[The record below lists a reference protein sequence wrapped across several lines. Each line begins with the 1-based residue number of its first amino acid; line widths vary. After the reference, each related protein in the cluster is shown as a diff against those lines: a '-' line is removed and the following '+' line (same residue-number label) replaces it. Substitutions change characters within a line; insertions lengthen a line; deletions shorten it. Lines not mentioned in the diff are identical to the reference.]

1 MFSAETGNE
10 GSMTM
15 DYHEFIE
22 KSGWE
27 VSREDY
33 EQIIEPLYLKGPSDI
48 VGIEVSLFC
57 QWLND
62 NDFTLGQLRQIA
74 AIAEAY
80 DSAVSKVRG
89 LQQKVR
95 DLETEVTVL
104 GLHEQKL
111 QERLDAVIEVVGDE
125 HLVERMVDDI
135 GTEDIIDVWI
145 RTKNVKQNDR
155 KVGQ

>member
-1 MFSAETGNE
+1 
-10 GSMTM
+10 M

-22 KSGWE
+22 KSGWD

-48 VGIEVSLFC
+48 VGIEVTLFC
-57 QWLND
+57 QWLKD
-62 NDFTLGQLRQIA
+62 NGFTLGQLRQIA

-80 DSAVSKVRG
+80 DAIASKVGG

-95 DLETEVTVL
+95 DLEAEVTVL

-111 QERLDAVIEVVGDE
+111 QERLDAVIEVIGDE
-125 HLVERMVDDI
+125 SLVERMVDDI
-135 GTEDIIDVWI
+135 PTEDIIDAWVRAKI
-145 RTKNVKQNDR
+145 VKQN
-155 KVGQ
+155 KQVGQ

>member
-1 MFSAETGNE
+1 
-10 GSMTM
+10 M

-22 KSGWE
+22 KSGWD

-48 VGIEVSLFC
+48 VGIEVTLFC
-57 QWLND
+57 QWLKD
-62 NDFTLGQLRQIA
+62 NDFTIRQLRQIA

-80 DSAVSKVRG
+80 DAIASKVSG

-95 DLETEVTVL
+95 DLEAEATVL

-125 HLVERMVDDI
+125 HLVERMTDDI
-135 GTEDIIDVWI
+135 GTEDIIDAWI
-145 RTKNVKQNDR
+145 RAKNMKQNDR
-155 KVGQ
+155 QVGQ

>member
-1 MFSAETGNE
+1 
-10 GSMTM
+10 M

-27 VSREDY
+27 ISREDY

-57 QWLND
+57 QWLKD
-62 NDFTLGQLRQIA
+62 NDFTLRQLRQIA

-80 DSAVSKVRG
+80 DGAVSKVRG

-95 DLETEVTVL
+95 DLEAEVTVL

-125 HLVERMVDDI
+125 SLVERMVDDI
-135 GTEDIIDVWI
+135 DTEDIIDAWVRAKI
-145 RTKNVKQNDR
+145 VKQNSR
-155 KVGQ
+155 QVGQ

>member
-1 MFSAETGNE
+1 
-10 GSMTM
+10 M

-33 EQIIEPLYLKGPSDI
+33 EQIIKPLYLKGPSDI
-48 VGIEVSLFC
+48 VGIEVTLFC
-57 QWLND
+57 QWLKD

-80 DSAVSKVRG
+80 DGAVSKVSG

-95 DLETEVTVL
+95 DLEAEVTVL

-111 QERLDAVIEVVGDE
+111 QERLDAVIEVIGDDT
-125 HLVERMVDDI
+125 LVNRMIDDI
-135 GTEDIIDVWI
+135 ETEDIIDAWI
-145 RTKNVKQNDR
+145 RAKTVDSFNMIQVK
-155 KVGQ
+155 KVAE

>member
-1 MFSAETGNE
+1 MVPAKTGTKE
-10 GSMTM
+10 VWPM

-22 KSGWE
+22 KSGWD

-57 QWLND
+57 QWLKD

-80 DSAVSKVRG
+80 DGAVSKVSG

-95 DLETEVTVL
+95 DLEAEVTVL

-125 HLVERMVDDI
+125 SLVERMVDDI
-135 GTEDIIDVWI
+135 DTEDIIDAWVRAKI
-145 RTKNVKQNDR
+145 VKQNSR
-155 KVGQ
+155 QVGQ

>member
-1 MFSAETGNE
+1 MFPAKTGNE
-10 GSMTM
+10 GSMAM

-22 KSGWE
+22 KSGWD

-48 VGIEVSLFC
+48 VGIEVTLFC
-57 QWLND
+57 QWLKD
-62 NDFTLGQLRQIA
+62 NGFTLGQLRQIA

-80 DSAVSKVRG
+80 DAVASKVDG

-95 DLETEVTVL
+95 DLEAEVTVL

-111 QERLDAVIEVVGDE
+111 QERLDAVIEVIGDE
-125 HLVERMVDDI
+125 SLVERMVDDI
-135 GTEDIIDVWI
+135 PTEDIIDAWVRAKI
-145 RTKNVKQNDR
+145 VKQNSR
-155 KVGQ
+155 QVGQ

>member
-1 MFSAETGNE
+1 
-10 GSMTM
+10 M

-57 QWLND
+57 QWLKD

-80 DSAVSKVRG
+80 DGAVSKVSG

-95 DLETEVTVL
+95 DLEAEVTVL

-125 HLVERMVDDI
+125 SLVERMVDDI
-135 GTEDIIDVWI
+135 DTEDIIDAWI
-145 RTKNVKQNDR
+145 HAKIVKQNSR

>member
-1 MFSAETGNE
+1 
-10 GSMTM
+10 M
-15 DYHEFIE
+15 DYHEFVE
-22 KSGWE
+22 KAGWD

-33 EQIIEPLYLKGPSDI
+33 ENIIEPLYLKGPSDI

-57 QWLND
+57 QWLKD

-80 DSAVSKVRG
+80 DSAASKVTG

-95 DLETEVTVL
+95 DLEAEVTVL

-125 HLVERMVDDI
+125 SLVERMVDDI
-135 GTEDIIDVWI
+135 DTEDIIDAWVRAKI
-145 RTKNVKQNDR
+145 VKQNSR
-155 KVGQ
+155 QVGQ

>member
-1 MFSAETGNE
+1 
-10 GSMTM
+10 M

-48 VGIEVSLFC
+48 VGIEVPLFC
-57 QWLND
+57 QWLKD

-80 DSAVSKVRG
+80 DGAVSKVGG

-95 DLETEVTVL
+95 DLEAEVTVL

-125 HLVERMVDDI
+125 SLVERMVDDI
-135 GTEDIIDVWI
+135 DTEDIIDAWI
-145 RTKNVKQNDR
+145 HAKIVKQNR
-155 KVGQ
+155 QVGQ

>member
-1 MFSAETGNE
+1 MFPTKTGNE
-10 GSMTM
+10 GSMAM

-22 KSGWE
+22 KSGWD

-57 QWLND
+57 QWLKD

-80 DSAVSKVRG
+80 DAIASKVGG

-95 DLETEVTVL
+95 DLEAEVTVL
-104 GLHEQKL
+104 GVHEEKL
-111 QERLDAVIEVVGDE
+111 QERLDAVIEVIGDE
-125 HLVERMVDDI
+125 SLVERMVDDI
-135 GTEDIIDVWI
+135 ATEDIIDAWI
-145 RTKNVKQNDR
+145 RAKIVKQNS
-155 KVGQ
+155 GQVRQ

>member
-1 MFSAETGNE
+1 
-10 GSMTM
+10 M
-15 DYHEFIE
+15 DYHEFVE
-22 KSGWE
+22 KAGWD

-33 EQIIEPLYLKGPSDI
+33 ESIIEPLYLKGPSDI

-57 QWLND
+57 QWLKD

-80 DSAVSKVRG
+80 DGAASKVDG

-95 DLETEVTVL
+95 DLEAEVIVL

-125 HLVERMVDDI
+125 SLVERMVDDI
-135 GTEDIIDVWI
+135 DTEDIIDAWI
-145 RTKNVKQNDR
+145 HAKIVKQNSR
-155 KVGQ
+155 QVGQ

>member
-1 MFSAETGNE
+1 MFPAETGNE
-10 GSMTM
+10 GSMAM
-15 DYHEFIE
+15 DYHEFMD

-57 QWLND
+57 QWLKD

-80 DSAVSKVRG
+80 DSAVSKVSG

-95 DLETEVTVL
+95 DLEAEITVL

-125 HLVERMVDDI
+125 HLVERMTDDI
-135 GTEDIIDVWI
+135 GTEDIIDAWI
-145 RTKNVKQNDR
+145 RAKNMKQNDR

>member
-1 MFSAETGNE
+1 
-10 GSMTM
+10 M

-22 KSGWE
+22 KSGWD

-48 VGIEVSLFC
+48 VGIEVTLFC
-57 QWLND
+57 QWLKD
-62 NDFTLGQLRQIA
+62 NDFTIRQLRQIA

-80 DSAVSKVRG
+80 DAIASKVSG

-95 DLETEVTVL
+95 DLEAEATVL

-135 GTEDIIDVWI
+135 ETEDIIDAWI
-145 RTKNVKQNDR
+145 RTKNMKQNDR
-155 KVGQ
+155 QVGQ

>member
-1 MFSAETGNE
+1 
-10 GSMTM
+10 M

-22 KSGWE
+22 KSGWD

-48 VGIEVSLFC
+48 VGIEVTLFC
-57 QWLND
+57 QWLKD

-80 DSAVSKVRG
+80 DSAVSKVGG

-95 DLETEVTVL
+95 DLQAEVTVL

-111 QERLDAVIEVVGDE
+111 QERLDAVIEAVGDE
-125 HLVERMVDDI
+125 SLVERMVDDI
-135 GTEDIIDVWI
+135 PTDQIIDAWVRAKI
-145 RTKNVKQNDR
+145 VKQNS
-155 KVGQ
+155 GQVRQ